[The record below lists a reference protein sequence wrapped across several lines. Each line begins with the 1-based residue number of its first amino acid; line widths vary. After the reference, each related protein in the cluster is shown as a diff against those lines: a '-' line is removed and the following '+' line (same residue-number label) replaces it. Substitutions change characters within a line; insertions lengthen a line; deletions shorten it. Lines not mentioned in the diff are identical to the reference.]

1 VTRRS
6 EWAVDAAAAAV
17 LRSWGAVVPA
27 PRGSHPQ
34 RDAHHPRAAS
44 ERILPQQQ
52 RQARQPRLS
61 GTADRCGSGMFY
73 PDPTFFHPGSALKNL
88 SILTQKMV
96 SKALE
101 NLIRVVH
108 PGSGC

>member
-34 RDAHHPRAAS
+34 RDAYHPRAAS
-44 ERILPQQQ
+44 ERLLTQQQ

-61 GTADRCGSGMFY
+61 GTADHSPVLRIRDVYPGS
-73 PDPTFFHPGSALKNL
+73 TFFSIPYPICLYPGSASKNL
-88 SILTQKMV
+88 SILTQKNGLG
-96 SKALE
+96 KL
-101 NLIRVVH
+101 
-108 PGSGC
+108 